1 MVLHLKQQK
10 KRDIKK
16 KDGQRVV
23 FWKQWQLK
31 GVTTISDL
39 YEDGIF
45 FGHILRA
52 KGILVNICRL
62 GAVLQTNSM

>member
-16 KDGQRVV
+16 KMAKE
-23 FWKQWQLK
+23 WKQWQLK

-45 FGHILRA
+45 
-52 KGILVNICRL
+52 LVIFCGPREF
-62 GAVLQTNSM
+62 

>member
-45 FGHILRA
+45 
-52 KGILVNICRL
+52 LVIFCGPREF
-62 GAVLQTNSM
+62 